1 MIEEC
6 EGKGTIGLTVLIV
19 LIEVEL
25 KGLIVTFDIVD
36 ELRMVMIGVDEVH
49 GINTVY
55 KNHFRNYKELIIKEV
70 YL

>member
-49 GINTVY
+49 G
-55 KNHFRNYKELIIKEV
+55 
-70 YL
+70 